1 MPLSESILLLCVLLF
16 LGIVV
21 SGLAKKSP
29 IPYTVI
35 LVVIGISLSELAQY
49 WTPIAV
55 VQQIKL
61 TPELVLF
68 VFLPTL
74 IFESGLKLDA
84 RQLVKDL
91 APVLMLA
98 IPALVISTS
107 IIGIGIWYFLSIDLI
122 TALLF
127 GALISATD
135 PVAVISIF
143 QELGTPQR
151 LTTLVEGE
159 SLLNDASAIVLFS
172 ILLGLVITGEGS
184 QFQLSTSIY
193 EFIKVFFGG
202 LALGTLT
209 GLIVCSLINRIEF
222 STAAIIA
229 LSMGSAYASFI
240 FVEHNLHLSGVMAV
254 VAYAVVFG
262 LLGSPKLSQHS
273 RHALTETWEFLVFIA
288 NTLLFL
294 LVGIAI
300 SLSSLLNNLGAIIIA
315 IILVLLT
322 RAIAVY
328 SLVPATVR
336 IFKLPRISLAEQSV
350 MWWGGLKGGLAIAIV
365 LSIPD
370 SLSGK
375 EFLLNL
381 TLGVVVFTL
390 LVNAPSIKPLLNKLG
405 MNDLDEHEQA
415 ELRYGIKVAREHANR
430 LLDEFLTANLISK
443 HSFERV
449 VTDTKRSLETL
460 LPKVSSKN
468 SLRLIRL
475 NLLQTES
482 NMLNHLYHQGVMRQY
497 TFLDLQ
503 GEINRK
509 KEHLLNA
516 VASSSDSIKSR
527 KANLFLRIEDNLLRH
542 FRERDFA
549 ITTLGKFQN
558 KRIYQHLTKDIC
570 SILLSRSALKE
581 LDNNYTLE
589 NEGMKRIR
597 ESYQHRID
605 ILSKRISDTKSSHPK
620 FYKQFEQRLTQRA
633 AYSAALYN
641 VDNKLHNKIIGG
653 KAYNQIIQTIKQALA
668 KVPPIEQPVQE
679 VNKSESIRKTPLF
692 DGLPESAI
700 EIVSQQA
707 KNIAFLSD
715 DTVIEQGSIGNALYI
730 ITNGKLGVYH
740 EDEQGNE
747 KLLAVLTDGDLFGEI
762 GLLENSIRTATVR
775 ALEESTLLRLTKKE
789 VIELADQFDD
799 IYQRLETAYKANKK

>member
-1 MPLSESILLLCVLLF
+1 MKVPLSESILLLSILLF
-16 LGIVV
+16 IGIVV
-21 SGLAKKSP
+21 SGLAKKSS

-35 LVVIGISLSELAQY
+35 LVIIGILLSELALF
-49 WTPIAV
+49 WTPLAV
-55 VQQIKL
+55 VQNIKL

-74 IFESGLKLDA
+74 IFESGLKLDS

-107 IIGIGIWYFLSIDLI
+107 IIGFGIWFFLSVDLL

-172 ILLGLVITGEGS
+172 ILLGLIVAGEGND
-184 QFQLSTSIY
+184 FQVSSSIY
-193 EFIKVFFGG
+193 EFVKVFFGG
-202 LALGTLT
+202 LAIGALT
-209 GLIVCSLINRIEF
+209 GLIVCSLVNRIEF

-229 LSMGSAYASFI
+229 LSMGAAYASFI

-262 LLGSPKLSQHS
+262 LLGSPKLSQQS

-300 SLSSLLNNLGAIIIA
+300 SLSSLLSNLGAIIIA

-322 RAIAVY
+322 RAIAIY

-336 IFKLPRISLAEQSV
+336 IFKLPQISLAEQTV

-370 SLSGK
+370 SLNGK

-390 LVNAPSIKPLLNKLG
+390 LVNAPSIKTLLAKLG
-405 MNDLDEHEQA
+405 LNALDEHELA
-415 ELRYGIKVAREHANR
+415 ELKHGVKVAREHANK
-430 LLDEFLTANLISK
+430 LLDEFLTANVISRE
-443 HSFERV
+443 SFEEV
-449 VTDTKRSLETL
+449 SSTTKQSLEAL

-475 NLLQTES
+475 NLLQTEN
-482 NMLNHLYHQGVMRQY
+482 NMLSHLYHQGVMRQY

-503 GEINRK
+503 GELNRK

-527 KANLFLRIEDNLLRH
+527 KANLFLRIEDDLLRH

-549 ITTLGKFQN
+549 ITFLAKLQN

-570 SILLSRSALKE
+570 SILLSRSALKD
-581 LDNNYTLE
+581 LDENYALE
-589 NEGMKRIR
+589 NEGIKLIR
-597 ESYQHRID
+597 ESYQRRID
-605 ILSKRISDTKSSHPK
+605 MLSKRIADTKGSHPK
-620 FYKQFEQRLTQRA
+620 FYKQFEQRLTQHA
-633 AYSAALYN
+633 ALSTALYN
-641 VDNKLHNKIIGG
+641 VDDKLHNKIIGG
-653 KAYNQIIQTIKQALA
+653 KAYNQIIQTIKRAIA

-679 VNKSESIRKTPLF
+679 TNISELIRRTPLF

-700 EIVSQQA
+700 ETICREA
-707 KNIAFLSD
+707 KNIAFLSG
-715 DTVIEQGSIGNALYI
+715 DTVIEQGAIGNALYI
-730 ITNGKLGVYH
+730 ITHGKLGVYQT
-740 EDEQGNE
+740 DEQGNE

-775 ALEESTLLRLTKKE
+775 ALEESTMLRLTQKT
-789 VIELADQFDD
+789 VLGLAQTYFL
-799 IYQRLETAYKANKK
+799 IYERLRNAR

>member
-1 MPLSESILLLCVLLF
+1 MPLSESILLLSILLF
-16 LGIVV
+16 IGIVV
-21 SGLAKKSP
+21 SGLAKKSS

-35 LVVIGISLSELAQY
+35 LVIIGILLSELALF
-49 WTPIAV
+49 WTPLAV
-55 VQQIKL
+55 VQNIKL

-74 IFESGLKLDA
+74 IFESGLKLDS

-107 IIGIGIWYFLSIDLI
+107 IIGFGIWFFLSVDLL

-172 ILLGLVITGEGS
+172 ILLGLLIAGENND
-184 QFQLSTSIY
+184 FQVSTSIY
-193 EFIKVFFGG
+193 EFVKVFFGG
-202 LALGTLT
+202 LAIGAIT
-209 GLIVCSLINRIEF
+209 GLIVCSLVNRIEF
-222 STAAIIA
+222 STAAIIT
-229 LSMGSAYASFI
+229 LSMGAAYASFI

-254 VAYAVVFG
+254 VACAVVFG

-273 RHALTETWEFLVFIA
+273 RDALTETWEFLVFIA

-300 SLSSLLNNLGAIIIA
+300 SLSSLLSNFGAIMIA
-315 IILVLLT
+315 ITLVLLT
-322 RAIAVY
+322 RALAVY

-336 IFKLPRISLAEQSV
+336 IFKLPQISLAEQTV

-370 SLSGK
+370 SLNGK

-390 LVNAPSIKPLLNKLG
+390 LVNAPSIKLLLAKLG
-405 MNDLDEHEQA
+405 MNALDEHELA
-415 ELRYGIKVAREHANR
+415 ELKYGVKVAREQANI
-430 LLDEFLTANLISK
+430 LLNEFLIANVISRE
-443 HSFERV
+443 SFEE
-449 VTDTKRSLETL
+449 VTSTTKQSLETL

-475 NLLQTES
+475 NLLQTEN
-482 NMLNHLYHQGVMRQY
+482 NMLSHLYHQGVMRQY

-503 GEINRK
+503 GELNRK

-527 KANLFLRIEDNLLRH
+527 KANLFLRIEDDLLRH

-549 ITTLGKFQN
+549 ITLLAKLQN

-570 SILLSRSALKE
+570 SILLSRSALKD
-581 LDNNYTLE
+581 LDENYALE
-589 NEGMKRIR
+589 NEGIKLIR
-597 ESYQHRID
+597 ESYQRRID
-605 ILSKRISDTKSSHPK
+605 MLSKRIADTKSSHPK
-620 FYKQFEQRLTQRA
+620 FYKQFEQRLTQHA
-633 AYSAALYN
+633 ALSTALYN
-641 VDNKLHNKIIGG
+641 VDDKLHNKIIGG
-653 KAYNQIIQTIKQALA
+653 KAYNQIIQTIKRAIA

-679 VNKSESIRKTPLF
+679 TNISELIRRTPLF

-700 EIVSQQA
+700 ETICREA
-707 KNIAFLSD
+707 KNIAFLSG
-715 DTVIEQGSIGNALYI
+715 DTVIEQGAIGNALYI
-730 ITNGKLGVYH
+730 ITHGKLGVYQT
-740 EDEQGNE
+740 DEQGNE

-775 ALEESTLLRLTKKE
+775 ALEESTMLRLTQKT
-789 VIELADQFDD
+789 VLGLAQTYFL
-799 IYQRLETAYKANKK
+799 IYERLRNAR